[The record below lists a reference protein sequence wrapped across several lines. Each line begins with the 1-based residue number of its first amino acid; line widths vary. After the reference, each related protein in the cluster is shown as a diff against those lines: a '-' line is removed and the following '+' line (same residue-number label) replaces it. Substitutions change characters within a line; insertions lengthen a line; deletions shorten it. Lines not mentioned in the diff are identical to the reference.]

1 MPVNA
6 TLGQL
11 FYDFP
16 MDKLKSFFNKDHMVK
31 RILMSIFGVLICG
44 IAVGFFKRA
53 MFGVDPFQSLM
64 AGLDCV
70 IPINFGTL
78 YVIVNVIMLLFSLI
92 FDRHYIG
99 LATFIN
105 LFLIGY
111 IAEFSLGTLEKFF
124 PDLGLVGR
132 AVCLIIGILIICV
145 ASSFYMTADIGVS
158 TYDAVAL
165 IIANTW
171 HIGKFKYVRI
181 ITDVVCVILGVV
193 LYFLSGASVSGIGA
207 VIGIGTVITA
217 FFMGPLL
224 DFFARKLARPFLYGK
239 EKMQAA

>member
-1 MPVNA
+1 ME
-6 TLGQL
+6 
-11 FYDFP
+11 
-16 MDKLKSFFNKDHMVK
+16 KLKSFFNKDHMVK

-44 IAVGFFKRA
+44 VAVGFFKRA

-64 AGLDCV
+64 SGLDSI
-70 IPINFGTL
+70 IPIDFGTL
-78 YVIVNVIMLLFSLI
+78 YVIVNVVMLLFSLI

-111 IAEFSLGTLEKFF
+111 IAEFSLNTLEKFF
-124 PDLGLVGR
+124 PALVIPGR
-132 AVCLIIGILIICV
+132 SVCLIIGILIICV

-165 IIANTW
+165 IISNTW

-181 ITDVVCVILGVV
+181 VTDVICVILGVA
-193 LYFLSGASVSGIGA
+193 LYFLSGSPVSGIGA
-207 VIGIGTVITA
+207 VVGAGTIITA
-217 FFMGPLL
+217 FFMGPLV
-224 DFFARKLARPFLYGK
+224 DFFARKLAKPFLYGK
-239 EKMQAA
+239 GQEGA